1 MHGQRNIKSQQI
13 CILNHK
19 FESIMDDIEAKDL
32 WYRIVTD
39 KHDTQ
44 PLDRNKNMDYTLRF
58 LPNVKLPF
66 VYTWLWRQGVYRK
79 LLDTLFTTCFATPF
93 PSGGMYWVLRGLSF
107 ATRQITGY
115 QAVFILRTFVV
126 FLWCYPTIWQFL
138 CTKYWQADGCR

>member
-66 VYTWLWRQGVYRK
+66 VYTWL
-79 LLDTLFTTCFATPF
+79 
-93 PSGGMYWVLRGLSF
+93 
-107 ATRQITGY
+107 
-115 QAVFILRTFVV
+115 
-126 FLWCYPTIWQFL
+126 
-138 CTKYWQADGCR
+138 